1 MSNARTGKI
10 ARCPP
15 HIREEVNRRL
25 HEGQSG
31 PKILAWLNAQEPVLR
46 ILDEYFGEEPVSPQ
60 NLTEWR
66 QGGYQ
71 DWLKRQDQLER
82 TKSLATYASQLAA
95 NGEGTSGGN
104 VAIVGGQL
112 LEIFESLDVEEQKA
126 LLKEKPATYIALV
139 EVLAKLEKSQADR
152 IKAEAG
158 RDMVEIQ
165 RKRAEQAEAKLVLEQ
180 QKFARQTAELFL
192 KFYEDQRAKEIVAT
206 NAPRT
211 VQIEKLRQ
219 LMFPDLE
226 PLDPT
231 PLNPGPAPGN

>member
-1 MSNARTGKI
+1 M
-10 ARCPP
+10 
-15 HIREEVNRRL
+15 NRRL

-31 PKILAWLNAQEPVLR
+31 PKILAWLNSQEAVLR
-46 ILDEYFGEEPVSPQ
+46 ILDEYFGEEPVNPQ

-82 TKSLATYASQLAA
+82 TKSLATYAGQLAA
-95 NGEGTSGGN
+95 NGTGTSGGN

-152 IKAEAG
+152 IKAESG

-165 RKRAEQAEAKLVLEQ
+165 RKRADQAEAKLVLEQ

-192 KFYEDQRAKEIVAT
+192 KFYEDKRAKEIVDT
-206 NAPRT
+206 KAPRA
-211 VQIEKLRQ
+211 VQIEKMRQ
-219 LMFPDLE
+219 LMFPDLA

-231 PLNPGPAPGN
+231 PLNPGPAPDA